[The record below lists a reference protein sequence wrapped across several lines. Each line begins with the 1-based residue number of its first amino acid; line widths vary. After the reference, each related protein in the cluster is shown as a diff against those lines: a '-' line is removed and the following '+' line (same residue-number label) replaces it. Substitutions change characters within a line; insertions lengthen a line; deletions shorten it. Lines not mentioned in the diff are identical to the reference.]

1 MNRSSF
7 DFCKCMALKA
17 LLAGFALIAASPSLG
32 WAQGV
37 PPIQFRPEPLGPA
50 VRVAGRLLAHPWVG
64 GMACPQFHSLD
75 LDGDGIEERL
85 VFDRV
90 DQSLMIYQ
98 RSGAGPSYSWTPAP
112 RFLPLFPRLDSW
124 VECGDFDGDG
134 HKDLF
139 TSNNGGV
146 TVYRN
151 NGTGQ
156 SPRFSLRVA
165 SLQAMM
171 QFGFRSGIYVNSI
184 DRPGLADLD
193 GDGDLDFLAFDFFE
207 IGKINF
213 FRNYSRERFGHS
225 DSLDFVQESL
235 CWGRFVENQFNTQV
249 ILGLDS
255 LCQLPAPLP
264 LPLTRPDQPLTLPGL
279 PLTTHPGSLTGR
291 PMHLGSTINLVNPNR
306 DSLYDLL
313 LGDVEGTFLTY
324 MQNGGTRSL
333 ARMVSQT
340 TQPLF
345 WDTTVSMAKFPAAY
359 RLPASGLVGD
369 PVQDLVVAPNEF
381 FGSNLQ
387 KHVWHY
393 KNLGGSA
400 PGSVD
405 SFRLSSRSFML
416 EDMVHHHLKAA
427 PVLADLNGDN
437 RVDLLVAYQ
446 NSALK
451 PCLALYLNNGSSTQP
466 LFELADSLFLR
477 LDTLPIWNPRP
488 AAGDLDG
495 DGRKDL
501 LIGHGDSTLIYYRNL
516 PSTPGSMP
524 GFQLLSFDYQG
535 LRSGTELAPELG
547 DLNGDGRDELL
558 VGMRNGQVACFVNQ
572 GTTTV
577 PVWTKFSDSLG
588 GIRVAESVSGFAA
601 PRVADFNRDGQ
612 PDLLVGSESGKVYG
626 FPSLWLHLSAPLT
639 QNNLFC
645 YNSNGGVSDS
655 LPHGNFIVPASGDLD
670 GDLYPDLL
678 LGFFKGGLVHWR
690 NRSLAASVAEL
701 KPQGS
706 GSDLRIRPHPVR
718 RGQSFEVAVDE
729 GVDYRFIVYDAWGRR
744 VWRADFQGGQGWLR
758 LDTKGASSEQGLE
771 SGSYVLIAH
780 KKNGPPKAARF
791 LIVD

>member
-1 MNRSSF
+1 
-7 DFCKCMALKA
+7 
-17 LLAGFALIAASPSLG
+17 
-32 WAQGV
+32 
-37 PPIQFRPEPLGPA
+37 
-50 VRVAGRLLAHPWVG
+50 
-64 GMACPQFHSLD
+64 
-75 LDGDGIEERL
+75 
-85 VFDRV
+85 
-90 DQSLMIYQ
+90 
-98 RSGAGPSYSWTPAP
+98 
-112 RFLPLFPRLDSW
+112 
-124 VECGDFDGDG
+124 
-134 HKDLF
+134 LF

-207 IGKINF
+207 IGKVNF

-279 PLTTHPGSLTGR
+279 PLTSHPGSLTGR

-306 DSLYDLL
+306 DSLPDLL

-324 MQNGGTRSL
+324 MQNGGTRRL

-340 TQPLF
+340 TNPSF

-387 KHVWHY
+387 KHVWYY

-405 SFRLSSRSFML
+405 SFRLRSRSFML

-437 RVDLLVAYQ
+437 LVDLLVAYQ

-501 LIGHGDSTLIYYRNL
+501 LIGHGDSTLICYRNL
-516 PSTPGSMP
+516 PSPPGSMP
-524 GFQLLSFDYQG
+524 VFQLLSSDYQG
-535 LRSGTELAPELG
+535 LRSGTELSPELG
-547 DLNGDGRDELL
+547 DLNGDGREELL

-572 GTTTV
+572 GTLTV

-612 PDLLVGSESGKVYG
+612 PDLLVGSESGKVFGY
-626 FPSLWLHLSAPLT
+626 PSLWLNLSAPLT

-655 LPHGNFIVPASGDLD
+655 LPHGNFIVPASADLD

-701 KPQGS
+701 KSPGS

-744 VWRADFQGGQGWLR
+744 VWQAELQGDQGWLL
-758 LDTKGASSEQGLE
+758 LDTKGTSSEQGLE

-780 KKNGPPKAARF
+780 KKNGPPKAARL